1 MVTCK
6 MCLLNSVFPNIRFD
20 DTGVC
25 NFCRHYEKYASR
37 IENRDFLRKS
47 FVKRIERIKRLYEYD
62 CLLGISGGKDS
73 SYVLYMLKNRYKLR
87 VLTYTFDNGFLSDY
101 ALENINNMVSSF
113 GVDHF
118 FYKPDWEFH
127 KKLYRYMMKVFG
139 IPCKGCSVGAYGT
152 SFKFAFERNIPL
164 VVHGRTPA
172 QIFREFAPESSD
184 PAVPFV
190 ESNLL
195 EFDEKRNLQTLMSV
209 VERLTG
215 LLSGGS
221 KEKSG
226 LMDEMI
232 KVFFPDF
239 FEVLGSDMI
248 PEFLGYFIYH
258 DYNED
263 FIKKF
268 LGENTI
274 WKPSEDESS
283 SHSDCLIHDAVEYI
297 RYKMFGYTILRP
309 ELSVAVRQGRIS
321 REEALKL
328 VETEESS
335 IRKPGYSLKVLCER
349 LDLDC
354 NTLLGELNK

>member
-1 MVTCK
+1 
-6 MCLLNSVFPNIRFD
+6 
-20 DTGVC
+20 
-25 NFCRHYEKYASR
+25 
-37 IENRDFLRKS
+37 
-47 FVKRIERIKRLYEYD
+47 
-62 CLLGISGGKDS
+62 
-73 SYVLYMLKNRYKLR
+73 
-87 VLTYTFDNGFLSDY
+87 
-101 ALENINNMVSSF
+101 
-113 GVDHF
+113 
-118 FYKPDWEFH
+118 
-127 KKLYRYMMKVFG
+127 
-139 IPCKGCSVGAYGT
+139 
-152 SFKFAFERNIPL
+152 
-164 VVHGRTPA
+164 
-172 QIFREFAPESSD
+172 
-184 PAVPFV
+184 
-190 ESNLL
+190 
-195 EFDEKRNLQTLMSV
+195 
-209 VERLTG
+209 
-215 LLSGGS
+215 
-221 KEKSG
+221 
-226 LMDEMI
+226 MI